1 MIGFSHLSDII
12 NIVMFMSTGVLTLV
26 GLVSFF
32 GSITLQQK
40 INIARELLNEIE
52 SQISNEITFD
62 YGEKVVGLFTRY
74 KRICN
79 SDFKYEKVVINTSR
93 KGLLIIG
100 VVWISIPIITI
111 PSYYPMEWIYLVVVT
126 GVLVFVIKLFYKLMG
141 RLFDIFGLS
150 SLPQYK
156 DLLEINS
163 GKSIELLELV
173 SKSVNFNVLKKD
185 KSIKVEIGFPMI
197 FTGISI
203 FPMVTSDSQKMFT
216 NPHFHYEIENPVS
229 INGDNCF
236 RHLSD
241 KYVWYTLIPEIDYA
255 EFQEFITL
263 QVDLCSKNTST
274 KVLFSLKKSDIE
286 IENFLNQLYIPE
298 HVSLILSN
306 QSDILAI

>member
-1 MIGFSHLSDII
+1 MNGFWHLSDVI
-12 NIVMFMSTGVLTLV
+12 NIVMFMSTGALTLV

-52 SQISNEITFD
+52 SQISGEITID

-79 SDFKYEKVVINTSR
+79 SDFKYEKVVIKTIR

-100 VVWISIPIITI
+100 SVWISIPIITI
-111 PSYYPMEWIYLVVVT
+111 SSYYPVEWIYLLVVT
-126 GVLVFVIKLFYKLMG
+126 GVLVFVIQLFYKLMG

-150 SLPQYK
+150 SLPQYE
-156 DLLEINS
+156 DLLDINS
-163 GKSIELLELV
+163 EKSIELLELV
-173 SKSVNFNVLKKD
+173 SKSVNLNVMKKGE
-185 KSIKVEIGFPMI
+185 KIEVIIGFPMI

-203 FPMVTSDSQKMFT
+203 FPKVISDSQKRFK
-216 NPHFHYEIENPVS
+216 NPYFHYEREAPVF

-241 KYVWYTLIPEIDYA
+241 KYVWYTLIPEIEYTK
-255 EFQEFITL
+255 FKEFITIQL
-263 QVDLCSKNTST
+263 DMCSKNTT
-274 KVLFSLKKSDIE
+274 TIALFTLKKSDIDNE
-286 IENFLNQLYIPE
+286 EFFKEFYIPKN
-298 HVSLILSN
+298 VSLTSSN
-306 QSDILAI
+306 QSDILAV